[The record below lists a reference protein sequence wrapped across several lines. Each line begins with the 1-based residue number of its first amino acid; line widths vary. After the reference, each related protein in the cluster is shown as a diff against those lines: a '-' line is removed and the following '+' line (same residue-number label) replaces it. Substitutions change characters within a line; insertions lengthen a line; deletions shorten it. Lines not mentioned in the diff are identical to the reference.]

1 MSFLKSSLTIQATTW
16 LEHMLEECPRSK
28 AFMNA
33 YIHNQR
39 VFPTEDTA
47 WDWMRVVVL
56 YDMPRQTD
64 VLHTCIK
71 AKGPVDELWRALD
84 TGRTITM
91 FDLPGL
97 LVGGMTETTRN
108 VFRVISTTYEII
120 FGRKDVLPLED
131 LIDDLCRQQAWI
143 TVSCLARAYVYG
155 PTGEKRPLLH
165 YAVLVRRL
173 DVLRAILRALDAWG
187 DGHQRQEIINLRGYE
202 NNTLLH
208 LICAQEDSTWIKI
221 LLGAG
226 ANPLTMNDRGETAF
240 HIEPTMEKM
249 VILRRALERPTRE
262 WFDVLH
268 DIVIIACERD
278 DPSLLQNILDAGGD
292 PNTPGAFDAA
302 LAADSVTC
310 IPLLAAYGGD
320 PNAIVEKHTPS
331 RDVLRAWVNVGGRP
345 IDSSRR
351 LIRKLFGSEDPNRVL
366 FLHALYDLD
375 VPDISTYASRTDVG
389 GIVSTLKRVIAN
401 SDITRAM
408 QNALQ
413 LAQYK

>member
-120 FGRKDVLPLED
+120 FGRKDV
-131 LIDDLCRQQAWI
+131 
-143 TVSCLARAYVYG
+143 
-155 PTGEKRPLLH
+155 
-165 YAVLVRRL
+165 
-173 DVLRAILRALDAWG
+173 IL
-187 DGHQRQEIINLRGYE
+187 
-202 NNTLLH
+202 NNAKY
-208 LICAQEDSTWIKI
+208 I
-221 LLGAG
+221 
-226 ANPLTMNDRGETAF
+226 
-240 HIEPTMEKM
+240 
-249 VILRRALERPTRE
+249 
-262 WFDVLH
+262 
-268 DIVIIACERD
+268 
-278 DPSLLQNILDAGGD
+278 
-292 PNTPGAFDAA
+292 
-302 LAADSVTC
+302 
-310 IPLLAAYGGD
+310 
-320 PNAIVEKHTPS
+320 
-331 RDVLRAWVNVGGRP
+331 
-345 IDSSRR
+345 
-351 LIRKLFGSEDPNRVL
+351 
-366 FLHALYDLD
+366 
-375 VPDISTYASRTDVG
+375 
-389 GIVSTLKRVIAN
+389 
-401 SDITRAM
+401 
-408 QNALQ
+408 
-413 LAQYK
+413 